1 MVPGQDPVLWGV
13 AKNVL
18 KIKTQHFTL
27 TVVPLM
33 KKPPWPQRFYM
44 TKVKNVLNN

>member
-18 KIKTQHFTL
+18 KIKTQHFTFSPINEEASL
-27 TVVPLM
+27 ASKILYD
-33 KKPPWPQRFYM
+33 KGEECFK
-44 TKVKNVLNN
+44 